1 MKGSFTDVD
10 IDFVS
15 RNVAL
20 GNNPCMPY
28 DICVKYFAGLD
39 ADIVHWEQSY
49 FCDGS
54 PLMEQ
59 FIRQAMTIP
68 SKPIVVFS
76 ESNTGHWDADK
87 CKAGPHKV
95 TPEETALLTA
105 DPLKLVT
112 ELNRDEFHRAF
123 GFVGSIDKNYHGAG
137 IQTFQHL
144 KHEDYACQGPYIKEW
159 MKGAASWHP
168 SVIAHR
174 LRASHHAYF
183 WLLVWH
189 EAVREVAGLAAHR
202 AVDAILKDVE
212 HHLGTLYPPMH
223 AAVHKSAIV
232 DDMKCF
238 TDYEPRFVREVSLRD
253 RVVAGLAKEDAAAD
267 SAGWRF
273 SIYENLV
280 DKKLVETSLRQG
292 YQDFKKLMYGNV
304 ASGPLSLS
312 LSVTKDGPVMLCQT
326 PGIWGKLPDG
336 FVHFYES
343 KAEMYVTLAVA
354 DKAKFVFNQGAAKR
368 LEVFHS
374 KELDICSSL
383 RLDGKE
389 SGLPVGE
396 HVLTVVP
403 KATEKIIIAWLL
415 SP

>member
-1 MKGSFTDVD
+1 MGSV
-10 IDFVS
+10 
-15 RNVAL
+15 
-20 GNNPCMPY
+20 
-28 DICVKYFAGLD
+28 
-39 ADIVHWEQSY
+39 
-49 FCDGS
+49 
-54 PLMEQ
+54 
-59 FIRQAMTIP
+59 
-68 SKPIVVFS
+68 
-76 ESNTGHWDADK
+76 
-87 CKAGPHKV
+87 
-95 TPEETALLTA
+95 
-105 DPLKLVT
+105 
-112 ELNRDEFHRAF
+112 
-123 GFVGSIDKNYHGAG
+123 DKNYHGAG

-144 KHEDYACQGPYIKEW
+144 KHEDYACQGPYIKDW

-223 AAVHKSAIV
+223 AAAHKSAIV

-238 TDYEPRFVREVSLRD
+238 TDYEPRSVREVSLKD
-253 RVVAGLAKEDAAAD
+253 RVVAGLAKDDAAAD
-267 SAGWRF
+267 AAGWRF

-280 DKKLVETSLRQG
+280 DKKLVENSLRQG

-312 LSVTKDGPVMLCQT
+312 LSITKDGPVSVDGLFCPFGVTAYNSRVQVLVCET

-343 KAEMYVTLAVA
+343 KAEIYVTLAVA
-354 DKAKFVFNQGAAKR
+354 DKAKFVFNQGYYHSLKGFSLTQSPPSSSCGSSSVCRYGQAAGYIPQQGAGHLLDAAAGRQGERHRGGGARAHPRTQGHGEDHPR
-368 LEVFHS
+368 LAAVSIKAESNRRRSICDITSSV
-374 KELDICSSL
+374 LDSL
-383 RLDGKE
+383 QIFTCC
-389 SGLPVGE
+389 VGG
-396 HVLTVVP
+396 V
-403 KATEKIIIAWLL
+403 A
-415 SP
+415 SPRR